1 MSFRRSSPAHGLGM
15 SSPAGTEVPI
25 LNVLK
30 YVMFHQA
37 CNLLS
42 FDAER
47 KRQGFALLE
56 EIVYYKSRK
65 REL

>member
-1 MSFRRSSPAHGLGM
+1 MLFRRLSPAHGLGM
-15 SSPAGTEVPI
+15 SSPVGTAVPI

-42 FDAER
+42 FDAE
-47 KRQGFALLE
+47 KREKGVALLSSVTE
-56 EIVYYKSRK
+56 D
-65 REL
+65 